1 MKRLLGKVLEK
12 GSLSESTKNRGRKNT
27 AMCHPQPCPGARR
40 PAGALKP
47 PRIAQPEQLKMASTL
62 SEKFMVRKQVNDACI
77 EAQFMVDIAREYAN
91 NALRVAEKAVVAVQ
105 KAEARLAR
113 CKADKADFGN
123 L

>member
-1 MKRLLGKVLEK
+1 MPPFGIHEK
-12 GSLSESTKNRGRKNT
+12 NGVKKTT
-27 AMCHPQPCPGARR
+27 AKCHPQPWPGARR

-47 PRIAQPEQLKMASTL
+47 PRIVQLEQHKMASTL
-62 SEKFMVRKQVNDACI
+62 SEKFLVRKQVNDACI

-91 NALRVAEKAVVAVQ
+91 NALRVAEKAIAAVQ